1 METLLL
7 LGIAIITGFLGG
19 KISNRLKFPA
29 VAGYVVIGLLLGPSV
44 FKVFKLD
51 VLNRMGLISDL
62 ALGLIAF
69 AIGSQLRRGLLRK
82 MGKGITAIVFAES
95 FGAFIVVA
103 LATYL
108 LTRKLHVALIFGAM
122 APASAPA
129 GTVVVLQEYRAKGPL
144 TNALLAVV
152 GFDDALAI
160 MIYAFAAAAAKLVL
174 SGGKEFSMSTA
185 LGAPVVG
192 IVGAVLL
199 GALVGL
205 AFAALARRVRG
216 KNEILIASVG
226 AILITAGLANYL
238 HLSLILANLTLGMI
252 VSNTFLRLGRR
263 SFEAVQTIT
272 PPVYVLFFVLAGA
285 HLQLSLLLHMG
296 LLGVIYIVSRI
307 AGLVG
312 GSFCGAALTR
322 ATPTIRKYLGLGILS
337 QAGVAIG
344 LALLVVKE
352 FGGLGDVGH
361 SLALLTINTIAATT
375 IFFEILGPLTTKIAI
390 TKAGEV
396 GRAKG

>member
-7 LGIAIITGFLGG
+7 VGIAIVAGLLGG

-29 VAGYVVIGLLLGPSV
+29 VAGYIVMGLMLGPSL
-44 FKVFKLD
+44 FGIFKLD
-51 VLNRMGLISDL
+51 ILDKMGLVSDL
-62 ALGLIAF
+62 ALGFIAF

-82 MGKGITAIVFAES
+82 MGRGITAIVFAES
-95 FGAFIVVA
+95 FGAFIVVT

-160 MIYAFAAAAAKLVL
+160 MIYAFAAAGAKLIL
-174 SGGKEFSMSTA
+174 SGGSQFSLSTA
-185 LGAPVVG
+185 VGAPVVA
-192 IVGAVLL
+192 IVGAILL

-216 KNEILIASVG
+216 RNEILIASVG
-226 AILITAGLANYL
+226 AILMTTGLANHL

-272 PPVYVLFFVLAGA
+272 PPIYVLFFVLAGA
-285 HLQLSLLLHMG
+285 HLQVPLLLKMG

-307 AGLVG
+307 AGLMG
-312 GSFCGAALTR
+312 GSFFGAALTR
-322 ATPTIRKYLGLGILS
+322 AAPSIRRYLGLGILS

-344 LALLVVKE
+344 LALLVAKE

-361 SLALLTINTIAATT
+361 NLSILTINTVAATT

-390 TKAGEV
+390 TKAGEI